1 MPLTWVAHS
10 RQLRR
15 RRHPAHHRGGGIR
28 HYAGIPLQG
37 SQGREFGALCVTD
50 FRPRTVTSSA
60 DMSVLRK
67 LASAAQ
73 HSIWNATLGEGG
85 RVASLIAGTSSPA
98 SPAEV
103 DRLGLRTPA

>member
-1 MPLTWVAHS
+1 
-10 RQLRR
+10 
-15 RRHPAHHRGGGIR
+15 
-28 HYAGIPLQG
+28 
-37 SQGREFGALCVTD
+37 
-50 FRPRTVTSSA
+50 
-60 DMSVLRK
+60 MSVLRK